1 MTDNEYHLHINL
13 SSQTLLLKTG
23 ETIVKEYPIS
33 SAKNGPGEEMD
44 SECTPRGKHIIAEK
58 IGEGCEIN
66 TVFAGRIATSEIYT
80 PEMRQQNPQRD
91 WIITRILWL
100 RGTEPGIN
108 QAGNVDS
115 YKRYIYI
122 HGTPDDVAMDK
133 PGSRGC
139 IRMRNADVIELFEQ
153 VSVGTSVVIQ
163 Q

>member
-13 SSQTLLLKTG
+13 SSQTLRIMTG
-23 ETIVKEYPIS
+23 ETVVKEYPIS
-33 SAKNGPGEEMD
+33 SAKNGPGEQMD

-66 TVFAGRIATSEIYT
+66 TVFTGRIATGEIYT

-100 RGTEPGIN
+100 RGTQLGIN
-108 QAGNVDS
+108 QDGKVDS
-115 YKRYIYI
+115 YERYIYI
-122 HGTPDDVAMDK
+122 HGTPDDVEIGT

-139 IRMRNADVIELFEQ
+139 IRMRNLDVIELFDKL
-153 VSVGTSVVIQ
+153 SVGISVVIQ
-163 Q
+163 